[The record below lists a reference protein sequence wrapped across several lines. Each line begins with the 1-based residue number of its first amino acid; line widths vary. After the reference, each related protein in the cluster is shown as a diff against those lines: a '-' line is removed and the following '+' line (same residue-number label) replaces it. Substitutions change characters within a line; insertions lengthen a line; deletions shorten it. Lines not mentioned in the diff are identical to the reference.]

1 MKTDESEDG
10 QVFLVLASREKN
22 GLIMCYPLKSPN
34 IYIYT
39 LGNGR
44 PLIHVLSISIGEPL
58 TETHLE
64 MRETSCG
71 MTSHR

>member
-34 IYIYT
+34 IYIYI
-39 LGNGR
+39 LW
-44 PLIHVLSISIGEPL
+44 
-58 TETHLE
+58 ETADL
-64 MRETSCG
+64 
-71 MTSHR
+71 